1 MILYILL
8 KQNNII
14 PYASIELHNTQLLSY
29 NKGNIMIFSVEL
41 KCSQVLTNDQ
51 DDDEKIILKIFL
63 DKSVDIYN
71 SRELF
76 VFFKKIIN
84 GGIKK
89 IIIDLKN
96 LQYID
101 SMGIGVFIKVT
112 KMLRPNKGD
121 LVLINIPK
129 SIEKIIGL
137 AKVQQFL
144 HSAETEEEANE
155 LFHV

>member
-1 MILYILL
+1 
-8 KQNNII
+8 
-14 PYASIELHNTQLLSY
+14 
-29 NKGNIMIFSVEL
+29 MIFSVEL
-41 KCSQVLTNDQ
+41 KCPQVSSNDQ
-51 DDDEKIILKIFL
+51 DDNEKIILKIFL
-63 DKSVDIYN
+63 DNCIDIYN

-76 VFFKKIIN
+76 LFIKKIIS

-89 IIIDLKN
+89 IIIDLKK

-121 LVLINIPK
+121 LILINVPK

-137 AKVQQFL
+137 TKVQQFL
-144 HSAETEEEANE
+144 HSAESEEEANE
-155 LFHV
+155 IFLV